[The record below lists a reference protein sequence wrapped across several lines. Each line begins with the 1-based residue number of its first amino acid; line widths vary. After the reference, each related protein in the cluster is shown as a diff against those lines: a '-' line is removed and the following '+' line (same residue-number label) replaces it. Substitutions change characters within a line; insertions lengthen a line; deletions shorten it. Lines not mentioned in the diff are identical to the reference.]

1 MQPGYFSTTQAIY
14 KGSAGVQ
21 QHNRNQQVIAVG
33 SGKGG
38 VGKSTVAVNLAVSLA
53 QEGAMVGLLDADIHG
68 PNIPKMM
75 GVQEVPQQTED
86 RQMLPLE
93 RYGVKIMSIGF
104 LPGGNK
110 PVIWRGPLIG
120 KIIKQFLQQVV
131 WGDLDYLIVD
141 LPPGTGDAQITL
153 CQSVALTGGIIVST
167 PQDVALEDALRGLEM
182 FRTMEVPILGL
193 VENMSYFLC
202 PHCQERT
209 DIFAHGGA
217 RQAAARYAV
226 PFLGELPIEPAI
238 RQGGDQGVPVVV
250 AAPDS
255 LSSSVFRSMCVQL
268 RASIAALPAARRAA
282 TLVIDQT

>member
-1 MQPGYFSTTQAIY
+1 MQEHTRS
-14 KGSAGVQ
+14 
-21 QHNRNQQVIAVG
+21 QQVIAVG

-38 VGKSTVAVNLAVSLA
+38 VGKSTIAVNLAVSLA

-75 GVQEVPQQTED
+75 GIQEVPKQTDD
-86 RQMLPLE
+86 RRMLPLE

-120 KIIKQFLQQVV
+120 KIIKQFLQQVA
-131 WGDLDYLIVD
+131 WGDLEYLIVD

-217 RQAAARYAV
+217 RQAAARYNV
-226 PFLGELPIEPAI
+226 PFLGELPVEPAI

-250 AAPDS
+250 ATPEAP
-255 LSSSVFRSMCVQL
+255 SSRVFRHMCEQV
-268 RASIAALPAARRAA
+268 RASIAALPAGRPGSARM
-282 TLVIDQT
+282 IDPL